1 MNNKQ
6 RQTLAKI
13 FEQPE
18 RADIPWVDIE
28 KLFEAFG
35 AEVAEGR
42 GSRVRVSLKGR
53 KAVFHRPH
61 PEKETNKPTV
71 RSVRRFLKETE
82 VNYNGI

>member
-6 RQTLAKI
+6 QNTLAKI
-13 FEQPE
+13 YEQTE

-28 KLFEAFG
+28 KLLEALG
-35 AEVAEGR
+35 AEVSEGR
-42 GSRVRVSLKGR
+42 GSRVRVSFKGR

-71 RSVRRFLKETE
+71 RSVRRVLKETG
-82 VNYNGI
+82 VNYYGI